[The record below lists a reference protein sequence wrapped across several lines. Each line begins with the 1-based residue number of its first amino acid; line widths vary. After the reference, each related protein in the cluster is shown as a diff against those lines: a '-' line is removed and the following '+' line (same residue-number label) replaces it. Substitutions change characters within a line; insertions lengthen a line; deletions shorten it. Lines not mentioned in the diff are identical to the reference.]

1 MMRSAAHPC
10 RSGCGRLRP
19 RFSMD
24 FCRTCF
30 DRIPRDIRQRMR
42 DARDAKA
49 PHLVARAVSD
59 AMTWLRE
66 HPLTSAGR
74 GAVE

>member
-1 MMRSAAHPC
+1 
-10 RSGCGRLRP
+10 
-19 RFSMD
+19 MD

-42 DARDAKA
+42 AARDAKA
-49 PHLVARAVSD
+49 AHLSARAVSD